1 MLSTV
6 KVMFRLNLLMFVV
19 GLVLSDNFL
28 MVAGIVN
35 INIWHV
41 AELILRSHIAMRED
55 FTRRVR

>member
-1 MLSTV
+1 MLSSV
-6 KVMFRLNLLMFVV
+6 KSMFWLNVLLFVV

-35 INIWHV
+35 MNIWLC
-41 AELILRSHIAMRED
+41 AELILISHIAMRED